1 MIPDCNQSG
10 ELPPGIYETTL
21 QEIQNR
27 YGYNR
32 RRRKLLKGLEQA
44 LNNLRAANVTRVYIN
59 GSFITTKKRP
69 GDIDGCWETED
80 NNVDR
85 SRFDPVLL
93 DFSNRRKRMKKKYGV
108 EFFPAEWPAD
118 LSGTPFIEFFQTNRE
133 NYRKGILMIQ
143 L

>member
-44 LNNLRAANVTRVYIN
+44 LNNLRAANVVRVYIN

-69 GDIDGCWETED
+69 GDIDGCWDAND
-80 NNVDR
+80 NVEVDR
-85 SRFDPVLL
+85 L
-93 DFSNRRKRMKKKYGV
+93 DQVFLDLSNHRRAMRKKYGV
-108 EFFPAEWPAD
+108 DFFISQQIEAA
-118 LSGTPFIEFFQTNRE
+118 SGVPFVEFFQINRARD
-133 NYRKGILMIQ
+133 RKGILI
-143 L
+143 LRL